1 MYDRAVAK
9 PIIRVSDA
17 EAASDF
23 ASVLSDRD
31 RRRAFIEE
39 LCQDMAVYPLTLEI
53 AQLAGRWKASK
64 PRAESAWC
72 LKNF

>member
-9 PIIRVSDA
+9 HVIPVSDA

-53 AQLAGRWKASK
+53 AELAGRLKASQ
-64 PRAESAWC
+64 PRAESASR
-72 LKNF
+72 LKTF